1 METFFKQKFC
11 YPGKE
16 KVSFS
21 HRHLIRKALMRSISG
36 ISSLP
41 GRGKQPGL
49 VPNLVR
55 GWYGANTNQVQRFP
69 D

>member
-1 METFFKQKFC
+1 MEAFIKQKFQ
-11 YPGKE
+11 YPKKG

-21 HRHLIRKALMRSISG
+21 HLHLMRKALMRSISG

-41 GRGKQPGL
+41 WREKQPDL

-55 GWYGANTNQVQRFP
+55 GWYGADMAFP
-69 D
+69 GL